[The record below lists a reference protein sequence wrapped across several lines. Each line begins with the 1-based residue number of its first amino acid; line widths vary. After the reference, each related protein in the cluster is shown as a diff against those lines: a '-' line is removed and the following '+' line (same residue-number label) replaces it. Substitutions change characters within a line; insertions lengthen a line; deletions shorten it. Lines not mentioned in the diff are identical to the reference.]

1 MRNFLK
7 TYSQL
12 FEQEEGEIGSS
23 QPLFDEYPEA
33 LKKDM
38 AKFVKFF
45 NKNVLQQVK
54 CKVNSLNFEKR
65 KDGITYI
72 RSTDIISTQLGVL
85 GLVTDKATILI
96 KLTLDDVKKEA
107 RGNMFLCLLNQEI
120 PFADILL
127 KNGHIMYASLE
138 TGDFVS
144 VEVSEYAIGPSS
156 ETVD

>member
-1 MRNFLK
+1 MGNFLK

-12 FEQEEGEIGSS
+12 FEQDEM
-23 QPLFDEYPEA
+23 QPRALFDDYPES

-65 KDGITYI
+65 EAGVTLI
-72 RSTDIISTQLGVL
+72 RSTDIISSQLGIL
-85 GLVTDKATILI
+85 GLVTDQATVLL

-107 RGNMFLCLLNQEI
+107 KGSLYLCFLNEEL
-120 PFADILL
+120 PFADLLL
-127 KNGHIMYASLE
+127 KNGNIMYASVQ

-144 VEVSEYAIGPSS
+144 IETSDYAIGPSS
-156 ETVD
+156 ERVD